1 MRPRFL
7 LDVVDDELYEYSARM
22 QIEPLQLQ
30 LDTKRAEFERTAP
43 EEKQRIYAEGI
54 AAVEASGVV
63 LHARNVGDQAPDFEL
78 TNAIGESV
86 RLSDQLA
93 EGPVVLTWYRGGW
106 CPYCNMTLRALQ
118 GALAAIRGAGA
129 RLIALTPELPDRSLS
144 TAEKHALSF
153 HVLSDLGNHVAR
165 EYGIV
170 FALTAEVAAIYQAS
184 FGLHEFN
191 GDQSNE
197 LPLAATYVIDSSG
210 VIRWAFLDAEY
221 RNRAEPAKIVEVLK
235 TLG

>member
-1 MRPRFL
+1 
-7 LDVVDDELYEYSARM
+7 M

-30 LDTKRAEFERTAP
+30 LDTKRAEFERTATA
-43 EEKQRIYAEGI
+43 EKQRIYAEGI

-63 LHARNVGDQAPDFEL
+63 SHARNVGDQAPDFAL
-78 TNAIGESV
+78 TNAIGETV

-118 GALAAIRGAGA
+118 ESLAAIKDTGA

-153 HVLSDLGNHVAR
+153 HVLSDLGNRVAR

-170 FALTAEVAAIYQAS
+170 FTLTAEVAAIYQAS

-210 VIRWAFLDAEY
+210 VIRWAFLDSEY
-221 RNRAEPAKIVEVLK
+221 RNRAEPGEIVEILK